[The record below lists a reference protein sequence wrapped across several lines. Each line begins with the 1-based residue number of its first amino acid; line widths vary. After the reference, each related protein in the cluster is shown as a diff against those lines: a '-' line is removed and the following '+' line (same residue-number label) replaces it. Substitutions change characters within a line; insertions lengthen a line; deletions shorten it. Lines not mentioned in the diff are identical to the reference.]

1 MTTRALLPVLL
12 ILMLSSC
19 HDQGIRVEEQAP
31 GEYLAVITEGPKV
44 RWNLGDQ
51 ISVNGN
57 NSYYACKLE
66 DGGAWFSSETPI
78 AASVQSGSVEAYYP
92 FYLSDNAG
100 TFKLALPKEQEYS
113 PDGPGRVPMR
123 AVSDGNRLSFKMLT
137 GILELKLSAA
147 PSSVHISRL
156 TIRGERALSGNF
168 SVRQDGS
175 ASITSSVGSLT
186 MEPDTDIGGE
196 EKSFFFFIPSGTFS
210 GLELLVEADNG
221 SVVSCPLDA
230 ITVNR
235 AESKRISITLDADDF
250 IPANTICYT
259 SSDGAIITP
268 YGMNPLSNTYENGIG
283 TMVFSNTLTTLTSHA
298 FDNSEGYCPDAA
310 RLTGIFL
317 PPAIK
322 TFGPYVFQ
330 NCSLLKSIRIP
341 SNEAFT
347 TIPANMLTGCTSITE
362 LFIPDNVGKINNNAF
377 QNCSALR
384 SVRLPESIAAIPQNT
399 FNGCSSLEEINIPAA
414 LSTIGVKAFMGT
426 SIKSVTIPQA
436 VAALPSQ
443 TFQNC
448 SSLQEVTILR
458 DATEGITTLGAAN
471 VFSGCSAL
479 AHIYVPSSSLEQ
491 YKTAQYWSAHSSII
505 TAK

>member
-123 AVSDGNRLSFKMLT
+123 AVSDGNRLSFRMLT
-137 GILELKLSAA
+137 GILELKLSAS

-175 ASITSSVGSLT
+175 ASITSSVGSLS

-210 GLELLVEADNG
+210 GLELLAEADNG

-235 AESKRISITLDADDF
+235 AESKRISITLDADAF
-250 IPANTICYT
+250 IPSNTICYT

-268 YGMNPLSNTYENGIG
+268 YGVNPLSNTYENGIG

-330 NCSLLKSIRIP
+330 NCVLLERFRVP
-341 SNEAFT
+341 ANEAFT
-347 TIPANMLTGCTSITE
+347 SVSANMLSGCTSITE
-362 LFIPDNVGKINNNAF
+362 LYVPDNVTKINNNAF
-377 QNCSALR
+377 QNCTALR
-384 SVRLPESIAAIPQNT
+384 SVRLPDGITGIPQNT
-399 FNGCSSLEEINIPAA
+399 FNGCTALESVNIPSA

-426 SIKSVTIPQA
+426 AVSSITIPAA
-436 VAALPSQ
+436 VTVIPSQ

-448 SSLQEVTILR
+448 SRLQEITLLR
-458 DATEGITTLGAAN
+458 DSAGGITALGAGN
-471 VFSGCSAL
+471 VFNGCTAL
-479 AHIYVPSSSLEQ
+479 QHIYVPADAIEQYRSSQYWTNYSSLI
-491 YKTAQYWSAHSSII
+491 SA
-505 TAK
+505 K